1 MPNRL
6 GAPMDLRRTSTIKD
20 VASLAGVSTTTV
32 SHVLNEVPG
41 KRINGETRDRVKAA
55 ADQLSYRP
63 NRLAQGLRL
72 QRTHTFGF
80 VSDAIGATP
89 YAGLTILGAQRAA
102 ADNGSLLLFMNS
114 GLDPE
119 LEEREIRAL
128 LDRRIDGIIY
138 ASDYHRQVTLPAS
151 LRRTA
156 AVLVDATSPDSSI
169 PSVVPDEV
177 GGAMA
182 AVHELAAHGH
192 REFGFLNNE
201 DDIPATRLRLAGFK
215 LGLQDAGVPFDPAMV
230 ITEKSDAAAGY
241 RAASRLLDR
250 PDRPTAVFCF
260 NDRIAMGT
268 YQAAADLGLRIPDD
282 LSVVGFDNQE
292 HIADALRPGLTTLAL
307 PHYEMGQW
315 AVRTLEELVE
325 SRGQQ
330 PAAQGVTL
338 PCRLVQRASVA
349 SPPGR

>member
-1 MPNRL
+1 
-6 GAPMDLRRTSTIKD
+6 MDLRRTTTIKD
-20 VASLAGVSTTTV
+20 VASLAGVSVTTV

-41 KRINGETRDRVKAA
+41 KRIHPETRERVKVAA
-55 ADQLSYRP
+55 AELSYSP

-89 YAGLTILGAQRAA
+89 FAGLAILGAQRAA
-102 ADNGSLLLFMNS
+102 AENGSLLMFMNT

-119 LEEREIRAL
+119 LEDREIRAL
-128 LDRRIDGIIY
+128 LDRRVDGIVY
-138 ASDYHRQVTLPAS
+138 ASDYHRQVTFPAS

-156 AVLVDATSPDSSI
+156 AVLVDATSGDPSI

-177 GGAMA
+177 GGALS
-182 AVHELAAHGH
+182 AVRELAQHGH
-192 REFGFLNNE
+192 REIGFLNNE
-201 DDIPATRLRLAGFK
+201 DDIPASRLRLAGFK
-215 LGLQDAGVPFDPAMV
+215 RGLAEIAMPFDPAMV
-230 ITEKSDAAAGY
+230 IYEKSDAAAGF

-250 PDRPTAVFCF
+250 TDRPTAVFCF
-260 NDRIAMGT
+260 NDRIAMGA
-268 YQAAADLGLRIPDD
+268 YQAAADLGLRIPED

-292 HIADALRPGLTTLAL
+292 HIADGLRPGLTTLAL

-315 AVRTLEELVE
+315 AVQTLVDLVD

-330 PAAQGVTL
+330 PAARAVTL
-338 PCRLVQRASVA
+338 PCRLVRRASVG
-349 SPPGR
+349 PPARR